1 MSFFSFFFLIH
12 FFFKSLLS
20 DNAEVDINPKDELVF
35 LKGSK
40 GLMAAI
46 SITNRTNSLIAFKIK
61 TTSPGII
68 HFEKSHY
75 KFVMQKYT

>member
-1 MSFFSFFFLIH
+1 MSIFLYP
-12 FFFKSLLS
+12 FS

-40 GLMAAI
+40 GLMATI
-46 SITNRTNSLIAFKIK
+46 TITNRTSSLIAFKIK

-68 HFEKSHY
+68 Y
-75 KFVMQKYT
+75 